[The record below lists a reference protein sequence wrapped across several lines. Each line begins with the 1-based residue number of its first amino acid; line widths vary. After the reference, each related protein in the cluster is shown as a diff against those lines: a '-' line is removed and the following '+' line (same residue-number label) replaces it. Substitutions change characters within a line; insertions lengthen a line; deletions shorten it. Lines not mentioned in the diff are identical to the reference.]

1 MLKDS
6 LKTNKVVAAN
16 GDSGSSEDSTYKYKN
31 PTPGEIPIIGYLVSH
46 SNRFELKNV
55 NPQDI
60 KIEENFTPYVPD
72 EPGNPTELD
81 DRQNVLNISAAGC
94 NLALNVVVTD
104 KGTNYRELQKYAYN
118 KLGLIVS
125 NRGKL
130 CAEPVVN
137 NNTEEDSVKDPF
149 ESFINAFKA
158 DSNIEDDKYKKV
170 AAFLLY
176 DEPSLELLEGSDYIN
191 SNTLSFYYKRLV
203 EKCTPESLDA
213 LVFVNLV
220 AIHGK
225 NRTATEYQ
233 RYLDAYEENFNPMFY
248 SVDVYPILQWN
259 PLVITENSLSGM
271 SSSLRAG
278 EIVQVHERFY
288 RTLEMVSAQARKKN
302 KPFWYYPLVGEHFNH
317 KSFYYPA
324 QKEEYMRYSIFTAL
338 AYGAKGVVLW
348 RMLENIDDRENLFR
362 VHADSKYNPESYM
375 RHPINADRTRSPF
388 WYYVRRIIREIKYYE
403 SIFLNSKVVDTFH
416 TGLDKMALYALSI
429 YDPSTPGVLPY
440 VKHGWAPGV
449 ENPTPPET
457 RTAEVWGLRPL
468 NSDSGTIFKSIESLE
483 GGLGVLVSH
492 LEDDN
497 NGEVQQ
503 EQEKNAQSPVKI
515 NYYMVVNHD
524 AANAQ
529 KIRLNFL
536 SGYKIKELTPR
547 SLNNI
552 IINNEINTTKTSS
565 LERLLAP
572 GGYII
577 FQQIID

>member
-16 GDSGSSEDSTYKYKN
+16 SDSGSSEDSTYKYKN

-46 SNRFELKNV
+46 NKSFELKNV

-60 KIEENFTPYVPD
+60 KVEENFTPYVPD

-81 DRQNVLNISAAGC
+81 DRQNVLNFSAAGC
-94 NLALNVVVTD
+94 NLALNGVVTNKD
-104 KGTNYRELQKYAYN
+104 TNYIELQKYAYN

-125 NRGKL
+125 NIGKL
-130 CAEPVVN
+130 CAEPVA
-137 NNTEEDSVKDPF
+137 NNTNNEGPF

-170 AAFLLY
+170 AAFLLC
-176 DEPSLELLEGSDYIN
+176 DEPSLELLEGSEYIN

-203 EKCTPESLDA
+203 EKCTPEGLDA
-213 LVFVNLV
+213 LVLINLV

-233 RYLDAYEENFNPMFY
+233 RYLDAYEVNFNPLFY

-288 RTLEMVSAQARKKN
+288 RTLEMVSAQARNNNN

-317 KSFYYPA
+317 NSFYYPA

-348 RMLENIDDRENLFR
+348 RMLENIDDRKNLFL
-362 VHADSKYNPESYM
+362 VHDHADYNPESYM

-388 WYYVRRIIREIKYYE
+388 WYYVRRIIREIKRYE

-416 TGLDKMALYALSI
+416 TGLEKMADYAQSI

-449 ENPTPPET
+449 ENPIPPET

-468 NSDSGTIFKSIESLE
+468 NSDSRTVFKSIESPEE
-483 GGLGVLVSH
+483 GFGVLVSH

-497 NGEVQQ
+497 NAEDQQ
-503 EQEKNAQSPVKI
+503 EQKKNAQSPVKK

-529 KIRLNFL
+529 KIRINFL

-547 SLNNI
+547 SSNNI
-552 IINNEINTTKTSS
+552 IINNEINTTTTSS
-565 LERLLAP
+565 IERLLAP

-577 FQQIID
+577 FQQIND